1 MSDWDSKQYMKFE
14 KERTQPSKDLISRIC
29 GRDFNRILDLGCGP
43 GNSTNIK
50 KAKTKHRCEIAT
62 VLCFLI
68 VIVFQE
74 IIYSL

>member
-1 MSDWDSKQYMKFE
+1 MSDWNSKQYMKFE

-50 KAKTKHRCEIAT
+50 KQKQSTVAKSQRCFA
-62 VLCFLI
+62 F
-68 VIVFQE
+68 
-74 IIYSL
+74 